1 VDWLRKMLLGGLL
14 MLLHRGSIVQV
25 FCGLLISFG
34 FFGLHVALRPYRKG
48 PTNWLK
54 ACIEIQIFLTL
65 LISLVTRF
73 ADKLATDV
81 MDVAGYEWLVVVTFV
96 LLVPV
101 AFCVCTALTI
111 RQSRRQKRHDAEME
125 QPLLNTFTTLGEPA
139 PAPEPVF

>member
-1 VDWLRKMLLGGLL
+1 MVERSVPCSSC
-14 MLLHRGSIVQV
+14 HENHNTTTHTIVHAWA
-25 FCGLLISFG
+25 GEAHAG
-34 FFGLHVALRPYRKG
+34 LRPYRKG

-96 LLVPV
+96 LVVPV
-101 AFCVCTALTI
+101 ALCVLLYSLTLFH
-111 RQSRRQKRHDAEME
+111 RGVCCMQVRRYHRYRTGTWYM
-125 QPLLNTFTTLGEPA
+125 
-139 PAPEPVF
+139 

>member
-1 VDWLRKMLLGGLL
+1 MLASHWACRDRRVG
-14 MLLHRGSIVQV
+14 RCFS
-25 FCGLLISFG
+25 
-34 FFGLHVALRPYRKG
+34 HVALRPYRKG

-139 PAPEPVF
+139 PAPEPVFWQVADFFL